1 MSLGLQKLGRNGAM
15 APFAS
20 PDYRRFY
27 WGQLI
32 SVTGTWLQIV
42 AEGWLVYEL
51 TRSPAWL
58 GIVAGAGALPGLLL
72 TLWGGQIADRYPRRD
87 ILIVTQ
93 AAYMVLAVL
102 LALLAS
108 GWWITVQPWHV
119 ALIAAVGSGVGAFA
133 GPAFQAFLPELVS
146 RESLTSAIALNSML
160 WNGARVLGPLVAAAV
175 IERSGLAVCFLLNA
189 LSFVAVLVALAGI
202 RRTSRPATASERPSA
217 LEGLRYV
224 RRDPIAFRILALFAV
239 TACFGWA
246 YQTLLP
252 ALAHEQFGRGADGVG
267 ALLAAAGIGSLGAG
281 LLTAALPHE
290 PHRRWLVYGGAFL
303 YAGALALFAGTR
315 QFASGLALMSVV
327 GFGLIVCGVNV
338 NARLQESV
346 PDELRGR
353 VMAIF
358 SLLFMSLQPLGGL
371 MAGVIA
377 QQLGTAST
385 VRLSA
390 AVCLAA
396 TTALFLWSQEER
408 RARASRAELDTVL
421 EAA

>member
-1 MSLGLQKLGRNGAM
+1 MSIGIPRLGPGGAL

-20 PDYRRFY
+20 PDYRRFF
-27 WGQLI
+27 WGQLV

-42 AEGWLVYEL
+42 AEGWLVYQL

-58 GIVAGAGALPGLLL
+58 GLVAGAGALPGLLL
-72 TLWGGQIADRYPRRD
+72 TLWGGQVADRYPRRD

-93 AAYMVLAVL
+93 AAYMVLAFL
-102 LALLAS
+102 LALLVS
-108 GWWITVQPWHV
+108 GWWIPAQPWHI
-119 ALIAAVGSGVGAFA
+119 ALLAAVGSAVGAFA

-146 RESLTSAIALNSML
+146 RESMTSAIALNSML
-160 WNGARVLGPLVAAAV
+160 WNGARVLGPLLAAAV
-175 IERSGLAVCFLLNA
+175 IQRSGLAICFLLNA
-189 LSFVAVLVALAGI
+189 FSFVAVLMALRGI
-202 RRTSRPATASERPSA
+202 RRTLRPAAPTERPSA

-224 RRDPIAFRILALFAV
+224 RRDPVAFRVLALFGV

-246 YQTLLP
+246 YQTILP
-252 ALAHEQFGRGADGVG
+252 ALAHERFGRGADGVG
-267 ALLAAAGIGSLGAG
+267 ALLAAAGVGSLAAG

-290 PHRRWLVYGGAFL
+290 PHRRWLIYGGAFL

-315 QFASGLALMSVV
+315 DFTTALFLMSVV

-371 MAGVIA
+371 LAGVVA
-377 QQLGTAST
+377 QQWGTAST
-385 VRLSA
+385 VRLA
-390 AVCLAA
+390 AAICLGA
-396 TTALFLWSQEER
+396 TTALFLWSQEAH
-408 RARASRAELDTVL
+408 RARAGRADLDSL
-421 EAA
+421 LKAA